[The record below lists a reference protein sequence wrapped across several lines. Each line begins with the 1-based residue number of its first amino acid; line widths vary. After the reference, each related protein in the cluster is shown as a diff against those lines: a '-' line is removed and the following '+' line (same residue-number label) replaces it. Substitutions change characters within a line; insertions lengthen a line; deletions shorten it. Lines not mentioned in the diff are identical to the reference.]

1 MELLGKRCQNCKSVA
16 LLDERY
22 QVVCTECGLCD
33 SLESVPNID
42 SVTQLV
48 GAIRVSTVPTT
59 TQLEMVD
66 EERRHR
72 NVSTG
77 PSRIPFKK
85 REIDTPVYLI
95 ITSTRVIICP

>member
-16 LLDERY
+16 LLDEGY

-48 GAIRVSTVPTT
+48 GAIRVSTAPTT

-66 EERRHR
+66 LEGQAYSSIRTTTSDGLAPTILERAW
-72 NVSTG
+72 
-77 PSRIPFKK
+77 K
-85 REIDTPVYLI
+85 
-95 ITSTRVIICP
+95 